1 MADEESNPGMI
12 VFLLLLWA
20 AIGHRI
26 TARLSFV
33 GDGMTACGLGLAMG
47 LALLAAH
54 EFLGEE
60 SLHAMLTFNPG
71 NFFTFFLPPIIFSAG
86 LSVRK
91 KSFFRNFVS
100 IASLGILGTY
110 VALTFIVL
118 SLLLYRKCFG
128 FLTMQD
134 ILALGAIF
142 ATTDSV
148 AVLQVL
154 NKDRSP
160 ILFSLVFG
168 EGVIN
173 DAAGVALLRAIQELG
188 DDPSLTFKTS
198 VAITFSFLYL
208 FVASGLLGAA
218 FGLTAALLLKASPSI
233 HVHQAVSMVG
243 MIAYLSYLVAEHF
256 GCSGIVAIFTCAVV
270 MSHYALYN
278 VPREMRKATRH
289 TAEVFSYMCEGAI
302 FLYVGLDTIDP
313 VTWQNS
319 NFGVAVGL
327 AALIIFV
334 CMLGRACFVFP
345 LIHLHNKWRPENV
358 KVREMVVIWWSGS
371 MRGAVSV
378 ALVYHFFD
386 FSDESEHVASI
397 IAMTIIVVVFSTM
410 VFGAV
415 TKPLLDLMLGKELP
429 DAHSHLPRH
438 HADKPSPSG
447 PQPEVE
453 MKPYRPSRF
462 GQEAAAISPRISARP
477 SDLPMSEPAPE
488 ISGDNDAIVFANEE
502 GAEVDSEHRGLLSNV
517 SFNRPGHAL
526 SRLMPSFSKL
536 PLYPPDGE
544 EGSSSEVRGLS
555 PGEGPKVPY
564 PKPGPLGRVLA
575 EDRSPR
581 ESRATEEE
589 PDIEDTAMHKRM
601 QQWWANFD
609 DTYMQPVFGGP
620 KFKVSR

>member
-1 MADEESNPGMI
+1 M
-12 VFLLLLWA
+12 
-20 AIGHRI
+20 
-26 TARLSFV
+26 
-33 GDGMTACGLGLAMG
+33 GLGL
-47 LALLAAH
+47 LAAT

-60 SLHAMLTFNPG
+60 TLHDMLTFNPG
-71 NFFTFFLPPIIFSAG
+71 NFFTAG

-118 SLLLYRKCFG
+118 TLLLYRKCFG
-128 FLTMQD
+128 FLNMQD
-134 ILALGAIF
+134 VLALGAIF

-154 NKDRSP
+154 DKDRSP

-188 DDPSLTFKTS
+188 DEPSLTVRT
-198 VAITFSFLYL
+198 AILITFSFLYL

-218 FGLTAALLLKASPSI
+218 FGLTAALLLKASPNI

-270 MSHYALYN
+270 MSHYAMYN
-278 VPREMRKATRH
+278 VPREIRKATRH

-319 NFGVAVGL
+319 NFGVSVSL
-327 AALIIFV
+327 AAIVIFV

-358 KVREMVVIWWSGS
+358 KFREMVVIWWSGS

-386 FSDESEHVASI
+386 FTDKSEHVASI
-397 IAMTIIVVVFSTM
+397 IGMTIIVVVFSTM
-410 VFGAV
+410 VFGAA
-415 TKPLLDLMLGKELP
+415 TKPLLDVMLGKQEP
-429 DAHSHLPRH
+429 ADTHSHLPRH
-438 HADKPSPSG
+438 SPQKPSPTQ
-447 PQPEVE
+447 PQPELE

-462 GQEAAAISPRISARP
+462 GQEAGAISPRISAIP
-477 SDLPMSEPAPE
+477 SDTAE
-488 ISGDNDAIVFANEE
+488 IAAADAASDNETIVFANDDGTENDNE
-502 GAEVDSEHRGLLSNV
+502 RRGLLSNK
-517 SFNRPGHAL
+517 SFTRSAHPM
-526 SRLMPSFSKL
+526 SRLGGPSFSKIHL
-536 PLYPPDGE
+536 TSSEADE
-544 EGSSSEVRGLS
+544 SSSSETRAA
-555 PGEGPKVPY
+555 EAPKLPH
-564 PKPGPLGRVLA
+564 PKQGALARVLA
-575 EDRSPR
+575 EDRIPR

-589 PDIEDTAMHKRM
+589 PDIEDTAVAKRI
-601 QQWWANFD
+601 QQWWGNFD